1 MAFDFVEAL
10 TRTQA
15 LRIAPPGEV
24 FWYTSGTIGPYYI
37 NTHYLYGGPE
47 KAEGLLSFI
56 NEEKEN
62 RSRFPERLHEQVRR
76 NYEEE
81 EVFRSVVDLLV
92 ERVREC
98 VGERFDW
105 ISGGERR
112 DWFFS
117 AAVAD
122 QLGKPHLLIYKDLSR
137 TLFSSG
143 VPEEGAELEGVR
155 TVHVADLVTE
165 ASSYIRAWIPAVAEN
180 GGGMAYSANVVDRG
194 QGGIGVIE
202 GAGVAAGAL
211 VRVDE
216 ELFAALRQAGHID
229 ATQQETLVAYYRD
242 PHGAMK
248 AFLEGNP
255 EFLRKA
261 LESSD
266 ERTATRAR
274 MLVEQDLYGLDAGD
288 FAPKPRS
295 SH

>member
-10 TRTQA
+10 IRTQA
-15 LRIAPPGEV
+15 LRVAPPGEV

-37 NTHYLYGGPE
+37 NTHYLYGDPE

-56 NEEKEN
+56 NEEKED
-62 RSRFPERLHEQVRR
+62 RSRFPERLHERVRR
-76 NYEEE
+76 NYEEDE
-81 EVFRSVVDLLV
+81 IYRSVVDLLV

-98 VGERFDW
+98 TEERFDW

-122 QLGKPHLLIYKDLSR
+122 QLGKPHLLIYKELSR

-143 VPEEGAELEGVR
+143 ASAEGVELEGVS

-165 ASSYIRAWIPAVAEN
+165 ASSYIRAWIPAVAEK
-180 GGGMAYSANVVDRG
+180 GGQMVYSANVVDRG

-248 AFLEGNP
+248 EFLARNP
-255 EFLRKA
+255 EFLQRA
-261 LESSD
+261 RDSGD
-266 ERTATRAR
+266 ARTAERAR
-274 MLVEQDLYGLDAGD
+274 MLVEKNPYGLLTRAL
-288 FAPKPRS
+288 
-295 SH
+295 

>member
-1 MAFDFVEAL
+1 MAFDLVEAL

-24 FWYTSGTIGPYYI
+24 FWYSSGTIGPYYI

-47 KAEGLLSFI
+47 KAGGLLSFI
-56 NEEKEN
+56 DEEKED
-62 RSRFPERLHEQVRR
+62 RSRFPERLRERVRR
-76 NYEEE
+76 NYEEDE
-81 EVFRSVVDLLV
+81 IYRSVVDLLM

-98 VGERFDW
+98 VEERFDW

-122 QLGKPHLLIYKDLSR
+122 LLDKPHLLIYKELSR

-143 VPEEGAELEGVR
+143 TPEEGVELKGVS
-155 TVHVADLVTE
+155 TVHIADLVTE
-165 ASSYIRAWIPAVAEN
+165 ASSYTRAWIPAVAEN
-180 GGGMAYSANVVDRG
+180 GGRMVYSANVVDRG

-216 ELFAALRQAGHID
+216 ELFAALRKAGHID
-229 ATQQETLVAYYRD
+229 ATQQETLIAYYRD

-248 AFLEGNP
+248 AFLERNP
-255 EFLRKA
+255 EFLQRA
-261 LESSD
+261 LDSGD
-266 ERTATRAR
+266 ARTAERAR
-274 MLVEQDLYGLDAGD
+274 MLVEQDFYGL
-288 FAPKPRS
+288 
-295 SH
+295 